1 MKNTD
6 VYSKMIRVIFVGVT
20 LFGCLFFQP
29 VTVGAQAAVS
39 ATAVTKVRVFDG
51 EGLLLPC
58 TVVIQDGR
66 IVGIG
71 EGVVIPPGAEVIDGT
86 GMTLLPGFFDAHVH
100 VWQAEN
106 LKQSLVFGVTTVVDM
121 FMDLKT
127 MNAIKKLQ
135 ASGRAKDMAYML
147 SPGILATSPGG
158 HGTQY
163 GMPIPTL
170 TKPED
175 AGPWVENRVKEG
187 SDFIKII
194 YDDGNAYGMTRPTLD
209 RATVAAVIAAAHKQD
224 RSAIIHAATL
234 AQCREALEAGV
245 DGLAHLFFD
254 NAYDPDFGRLAARKG
269 AFVIPTLAVLE
280 NFGAGSEA
288 TPLISDAELSP
299 FLTPD
304 DHQMLKMTFPFT
316 VQEGAYAA
324 QEKAIRQLAEAE
336 VPILTGTDAPNP
348 GTTYGA
354 SLHREL
360 ELLVKAGLTPLD
372 ALRSATSIPAETF
385 GLSDRGRI
393 QEGKTADCVLVEGDP
408 TQDIKNTRRI
418 VAVWRAGVK
427 VDRDKY
433 RSAVDKAKTAREG
446 QKNAPHP
453 IGSRSGLI
461 SDFEKDV
468 IQAEYGAG
476 WSVSTDAMMGGKS
489 TAEYRLV
496 EGGAAGSRKSLLIT
510 GTIAEG
516 AQYRWAGAF
525 FSPGSA
531 MMQPA
536 NLSAWSS
543 MSFWARGDGKTYSVM
558 IFAQSLG
565 YMPAMVSFEAGPE
578 WEEFTFAFEEFA
590 VEGFDVMGIFIGGSS
605 DLGDFELRIDNV
617 RLRGRTSK
625 NY

>member
-1 MKNTD
+1 MKAL
-6 VYSKMIRVIFVGVT
+6 GVLLGT
-20 LFGCLFFQP
+20 AILLGNGWSLPELARPQASVP
-29 VTVGAQAAVS
+29 VTVIEN
-39 ATAVTKVRVFDG
+39 VRVFDG
-51 EGLLLPC
+51 EKLLPPSF
-58 TVVIQDGR
+58 VVL
-66 IVGIG
+66 G
-71 EGVVIPPGAEVIDGT
+71 EGKIIGLGTKIQVPPAAEVIDGT

-100 VWQAEN
+100 VWHADS

-121 FMDLKT
+121 FMDVKT
-127 MNAIKKLQ
+127 MTAIKKMQ
-135 ASGRAKDMAYML
+135 ASGRAKDMAHLL

-163 GMPIPTL
+163 GLPIPTL
-170 TKPED
+170 SKPAD
-175 AGPWVENRVKEG
+175 AGPWVRDRIKEG

-194 YDDGNAYGMTRPTLD
+194 YDDGSAYGMTRPTLD
-209 RATVAAVIAAAHKQD
+209 GATVAAVIASAHEQD
-224 RSAIIHAATL
+224 KLAIIHAATQE
-234 AQCREALEAGV
+234 QCMEALEAGV

-254 NAYDPDFGRLAARKG
+254 NAFDADFGRLAARKG

-280 NFGAGSEA
+280 NFGAGSA
-288 TPLISDAELSP
+288 AVSLIADPALSP

-304 DHQMLKMTFPFT
+304 DNQMLEMTFPFT

-324 QEKAIRQLAEAE
+324 EERAIHQLMEAG

-360 ELLVKAGLTPLD
+360 ELLVQAGLPPLE
-372 ALRSATSIPAETF
+372 ALRSATSVPAETF

-393 QEGKTADCVLVEGDP
+393 RIGKTADCVLVEGDP
-408 TQDIKNTRRI
+408 TQDIKATRRI

-433 RSAVDKAKTAREG
+433 RSAVEKSKKARER
-446 QKNAPHP
+446 QRNAPP
-453 IGSRSGLI
+453 PEGSGSGLI

-476 WSVSTDAMMGGKS
+476 WSVSTDAMTGGKS
-489 TAEYRLV
+489 TAEYRLA

-516 AQYRWAGAF
+516 AQNRWAGAF
-525 FSPGSA
+525 FSPGTA

-543 MSFWARGDGKTYSVM
+543 ISFWARGDGKTYSIM

-565 YMPAMVSFEAGPE
+565 YVPAMLSFEAGPE
-578 WEEFTFAFEEFA
+578 WEEFTFPFEEFS
-590 VEGFDVMGIFIGGSS
+590 VEGFDIMGIFIGGSAE
-605 DLGDFELRIDNV
+605 LGDFELRIDNV
-617 RLRGRTSK
+617 RLGGRTMKSD
-625 NY
+625 

>member
-1 MKNTD
+1 MNKMCAH
-6 VYSKMIRVIFVGVT
+6 SKMIRVSFSMVF
-20 LFGCLFFQP
+20 LFGCLLMYP
-29 VTVGAQAAVS
+29 ALDGAQAAVS

-51 EGLLLPC
+51 EELRPPG
-58 TVVIQDGR
+58 TVVMRDGR
-66 IVGIG
+66 IVGLG
-71 EGVVIPPGAEVIDGT
+71 EGITIPPDAEVIDGT

-100 VWQAEN
+100 VWHADN

-121 FMDLKT
+121 FMDVKT
-127 MNAIKKLQ
+127 MTAIKRMQ
-135 ASGRAKDMAYML
+135 ASGRAKDMAYLL

-163 GMPIPTL
+163 GLPIPTL

-175 AGPWVENRVKEG
+175 AGPWVADRIKEG

-194 YDDGNAYGMTRPTLD
+194 YDDGSAYDMTRPTLD
-209 RATVAAVIAAAHKQD
+209 RATVAAIIEAAHKQGKL
-224 RSAIIHAATL
+224 AIIHAATHV
-234 AQCREALEAGV
+234 QCREALEAGV

-254 NAYDPDFGRLAARKG
+254 NVFDPDFGRLAARKG
-269 AFVIPTLAVLE
+269 AFVIPTLVVLE
-280 NFGAGSEA
+280 GWQAGSEPGA
-288 TPLISDAELSP
+288 LIEDPELSP

-324 QEKAIRQLAEAE
+324 EERAIRQLVEAG
-336 VPILTGTDAPNP
+336 VPILSGTDAPNP

-360 ELLVKAGLTPLD
+360 ELLVKAGLPPLE
-372 ALRSATSIPAETF
+372 ALRSATSIPAQIF

-393 QEGKTADCVLVEGDP
+393 REGFTADCVLVKGDP
-408 TQDIKNTRRI
+408 TRDIKDTRRI
-418 VAVWRAGVK
+418 VAVWRAGAR

-433 RSAVDKAKTAREG
+433 RAAVEKDKKARDEQRSA
-446 QKNAPHP
+446 PP
-453 IGSRSGLI
+453 PPGSESGWI
-461 SDFEKDV
+461 SDFEGEV
-468 IQAEYGAG
+468 INTEYGAG

-496 EGGAAGSRKSLLIT
+496 EGGAAGSEKSLLIT

-516 AQYRWAGAF
+516 AQNRWAGAF
-525 FSPGSA
+525 FSPGPA

-543 MSFWARGDGKTYSVM
+543 ISFWARGDGKTYSVM

-565 YMPAMVSFEAGPE
+565 YMPDMVSFEAGPE
-578 WEEFTFAFEEFA
+578 WKEFTFPFEEFF
-590 VEGFDVMGIFIGGSS
+590 VDGIDIMGIFIGGSAE
-605 DLGDFELRIDNV
+605 LGDFELWIDTF
-617 RLRGRTSK
+617 RLK
-625 NY
+625 